1 MLLIH
6 SNIIVRT
13 NNPHYL
19 NNKTMKKYLIEYWKC
34 GLPHKFVV
42 RYANNVQSIRN
53 IEMILATSYKLL
65 IWNNGV
71 IVHKWQCD

>member
-1 MLLIH
+1 MIQ
-6 SNIIVRT
+6 
-13 NNPHYL
+13 
-19 NNKTMKKYLIEYWKC
+19 NNKTMKKYTIEYWKC

-42 RYANNVQSIRN
+42 RYANNIRN
-53 IEMILATSYKLL
+53 IKYIDMILATSYKLL

>member
-1 MLLIH
+1 
-6 SNIIVRT
+6 
-13 NNPHYL
+13 
-19 NNKTMKKYLIEYWKC
+19 MKKYLIEYWKC
-34 GLPHKFVV
+34 SLPHKFVV

-71 IVHKWQCD
+71 IVSRWQCD

>member
-1 MLLIH
+1 
-6 SNIIVRT
+6 
-13 NNPHYL
+13 
-19 NNKTMKKYLIEYWKC
+19 MKKYTIEYWKY

-42 RYANNVQSIRN
+42 RHANSISSIKN

-71 IVHKWQCD
+71 IVSRWQCD